1 MDYLDLR
8 PHEIGDYV
16 EAIKDG
22 EIIRVPERVALLEDL
37 FILRKISKGSQ
48 VSQNIPVAPSNSS
61 KNLRESAR
69 NSTIMFDWKHGKFGG
84 KKNNVT
90 QDLVS
95 NFNWEIS
102 RNRKIKNMSRA
113 KLAQMINSTEEDVK
127 MIELGELPKDDFVLI
142 SRIEN
147 VFGINLRKYPASIAQ
162 VNLEDLKKNNEQR
175 KKEEEKKVSKDIF
188 KDSTS
193 FAGNDIE
200 ILD

>member
-8 PHEIGDYV
+8 QQGDAIYV

-22 EIIRVPERVALLEDL
+22 EIIRVLESVAILEDL
-37 FILRKISKGSQ
+37 FILRKIVNPSQQATSSFVQSSVKSK
-48 VSQNIPVAPSNSS
+48 
-61 KNLRESAR
+61 ETMR

-84 KKNNVT
+84 KKNNVM
-90 QDLVS
+90 QDLVP

-102 RNRKIKNMSRA
+102 RNRKLKNMSRL
-113 KLAQMINSTEEDVK
+113 KLAQMINSTEEEVK
-127 MIELGELPKDDFVLI
+127 MVELGELPKDDFVLI
-142 SRIEN
+142 SRVEN
-147 VFGINLRKYPASIAQ
+147 VFGINLRKHPASIAQ
-162 VNLEDLKKNNEQR
+162 VNIADLQKRNEQI
-175 KKEEEKKVSKDIF
+175 KKEQEIKISKDIF